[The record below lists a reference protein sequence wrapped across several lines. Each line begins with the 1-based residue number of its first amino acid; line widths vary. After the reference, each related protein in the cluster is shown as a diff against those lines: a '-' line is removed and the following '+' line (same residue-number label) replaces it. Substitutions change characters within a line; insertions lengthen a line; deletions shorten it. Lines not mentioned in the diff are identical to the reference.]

1 MNIFTQ
7 KDTLDEVISEVL
19 LEMKHEDPA
28 SDRYTAMA
36 KNLET
41 LCKARSSKRTKL
53 PSGDAIMATAAN
65 LGGLALILSYE
76 KLGVISTKAF
86 SLLVRTK
93 I

>member
-41 LCKARSSKRTKL
+41 LCKARSSKRTKF

>member
-65 LGGLALILSYE
+65 LGGLALILNYE

-86 SLLVRTK
+86 SLLARTK